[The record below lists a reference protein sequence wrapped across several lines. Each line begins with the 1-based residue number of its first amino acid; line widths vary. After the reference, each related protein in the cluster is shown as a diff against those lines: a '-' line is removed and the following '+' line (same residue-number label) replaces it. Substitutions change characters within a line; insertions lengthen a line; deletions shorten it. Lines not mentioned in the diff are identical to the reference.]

1 MEVSS
6 EVKLMDNAEPDN
18 YGETE
23 VALMRSNLPVVV
35 VAGQV
40 PPPVGGQN
48 VMVAKIFDEIASCG
62 DFRVFHLPF
71 YFTPSFESV
80 RRFCFSKVW
89 ELVLVWWRFLKIRM
103 AGGRVDFLLY
113 PAGGP
118 QTVPMIRDLLL
129 LPLLVF
135 GSKRVVVQFH
145 AAGIAERLCGG
156 GGVLGKMLKGLY
168 RRVTAAVVMTKF
180 NRRDPE
186 ALGVERVF
194 TIPHRL
200 VDENPEGQLPDY
212 SGGSEKLT
220 ILYAGHLYD
229 QKGTPQLIE
238 AFARVAK
245 SQSGLRLVL
254 MGEFLPPYCWSACEA
269 RCRELGIADR
279 VEWVGV
285 LRGEEKNRVFAD
297 AGIFV
302 FPSVAPYESFGL
314 VMVEAMMWGLPIVA
328 TDWRGNRDVGGPVAE
343 YCETGLQMVDSL
355 AAAMEGLVKN
365 SEKLMERSRASR
377 ERFEMCFCEN
387 AGSRPYVDLVREIL
401 QIDNGKR

>member
-1 MEVSS
+1 MV
-6 EVKLMDNAEPDN
+6 VDFFLAGNYAKRTLLM
-18 YGETE
+18 
-23 VALMRSNLPVVV
+23 MRSNLPVVV

-80 RRFCFSKVW
+80 RRFRFSKVW

-103 AGGRVDFLLY
+103 ACGRVDFLLY

-129 LPLLVF
+129 LPILIL

-156 GGVLGKMLKGLY
+156 GGVWGKMLNGLY
-168 RRVTAAVVMTKF
+168 RRVTAAVVMTEF

-200 VDENPEGQLPDY
+200 VDENSEGRLPEY

-229 QKGTPQLIE
+229 QKGTPELIE
-238 AFARVAK
+238 VFARVAK
-245 SQSGLRLVL
+245 RQAGLEVCFDGGVFAALQLVGLRGSV
-254 MGEFLPPYCWSACEA
+254 P
-269 RCRELGIADR
+269 GI
-279 VEWVGV
+279 
-285 LRGEEKNRVFAD
+285 
-297 AGIFV
+297 
-302 FPSVAPYESFGL
+302 
-314 VMVEAMMWGLPIVA
+314 
-328 TDWRGNRDVGGPVAE
+328 GNCGP
-343 YCETGLQMVDSL
+343 G
-355 AAAMEGLVKN
+355 
-365 SEKLMERSRASR
+365 
-377 ERFEMCFCEN
+377 
-387 AGSRPYVDLVREIL
+387 
-401 QIDNGKR
+401 

>member
-1 MEVSS
+1 MAS
-6 EVKLMDNAEPDN
+6 KK
-18 YGETE
+18 
-23 VALMRSNLPVVV
+23 SNLPVVV

-48 VMVAKIFDEIASCG
+48 VMVAKIFNEIASCG
-62 DFRVFHLPF
+62 DFQVFHLPF

-80 RRFCFSKVW
+80 RRVRFSKAW

-103 AGGRVDFLLY
+103 TSGRVDFVLY

-118 QTVPMIRDLLL
+118 QPVPMIRDLLL
-129 LPLLVF
+129 LPILIL
-135 GSKRVVVQFH
+135 GSERVVVQFH
-145 AAGIAERLCGG
+145 AAGIAECLIEETGLVR
-156 GGVLGKMLKGLY
+156 KIMKRLY
-168 RRVTAAVVMTKF
+168 RRVTAAVVMTEF

-200 VDENPEGQLPDY
+200 VDENPEGRLPDY
-212 SGGSEKLT
+212 SGGSENLT
-220 ILYAGHLYD
+220 VLYAGHLYD

-245 SQSGLRLVL
+245 GRPGLRCVL
-254 MGEFLPPYCWSACEA
+254 MGEFLPSYNWIACEV
-269 RCRELGIADR
+269 RCRELGIANR

-285 LRGEEKNRVFAD
+285 RRGVEKGQIFSN

-328 TDWRGNRDVGGPVAE
+328 TDWRGNRDVAGPVAE
-343 YCETGLQMVDSL
+343 YCETGVRMVDSL
-355 AAAMEGLVKN
+355 AVAMEALVN
-365 SEKLMERSRASR
+365 NPAKLMEKSRASR
-377 ERFEMCFCEN
+377 KRFETFFCKNPNEK
-387 AGSRPYVDLVREIL
+387 SYVIL
-401 QIDNGKR
+401 TKKILGVDSV

>member
-1 MEVSS
+1 
-6 EVKLMDNAEPDN
+6 
-18 YGETE
+18 
-23 VALMRSNLPVVV
+23 VALTRSNLPVVV

-48 VMVAKIFDEIASCG
+48 VMVAKIFDKIASSG

-80 RRFCFSKVW
+80 RRFRFSKVW

-103 AGGRVDFLLY
+103 ACGRVDFLLY

-118 QTVPMIRDLLL
+118 QTMPMIRDLLL
-129 LPLLVF
+129 LPLLIL
-135 GSKRVVVQFH
+135 GSKRLVVQFH

-156 GGVLGKMLKGLY
+156 GGILGKMLNGLY
-168 RRVTAAVVMTKF
+168 RRVTAAVVMTEF

-200 VDENPEGQLPDY
+200 VDENPKGRLPDY
-212 SGGSEKLT
+212 SGGSEKLSV
-220 ILYAGHLYD
+220 LYAGHLYD
-229 QKGTPQLIE
+229 QKGTPELIE
-238 AFARVAK
+238 AFARLAK
-245 SQSGLRLVL
+245 DKPGLRCVL
-254 MGEFLPPYCWSACEA
+254 MGEFLPPYSWRACEV

-279 VEWVGV
+279 VEWLGMR
-285 LRGEEKNRVFAD
+285 RGEEKNRIFANV
-297 AGIFV
+297 GIFV
-302 FPSVAPYESFGL
+302 FPSLAIYESFGL

-328 TDWRGNRDVGGPVAE
+328 TDWRGNRDVAGPVAE
-343 YCETGLQMVDSL
+343 YCETGVQMVESL
-355 AAAMEGLVKN
+355 AAAMEVLVN
-365 SEKLMERSRASR
+365 NPGKLMERSRASR

-387 AGSRPYVDLVREIL
+387 AGSNSYVDLVGEIL
-401 QIDNGKR
+401 QIDDGKR